1 MKRFSLRYL
10 FLTSSFSQL
19 WLPLGFWLLFMAIGV
34 IRGAEYMVDT
44 TRAYLGAV
52 IPLVGGIMAAY
63 AVIEDPALEL
73 RFATPISSAQ
83 TMLERLVPTALV
95 QAFFALTFQ
104 LFALAF
110 HADFSS
116 VFPTFGQIQLMWIIP
131 TISLMGLGCFVA
143 LAFAQAYAGALI
155 VGLIWIVEL
164 VARSWFAGNRIG
176 QYFLVFMTPFMQDHP
191 ALRINQIALCVLS
204 YLFIHVSWML
214 LQKQERYI

>member
-1 MKRFSLRYL
+1 MKRFSLRYI
-10 FLTSSFSQL
+10 FLTSSFIQL

-52 IPLVGGIMAAY
+52 VPLVGGIMAAY

-83 TMLERLVPTALV
+83 TMLERLVPTALIQV
-95 QAFFALTFQ
+95 FFALTYQ

-110 HADFSS
+110 HTDFSS
-116 VFPTFGQIQLMWIIP
+116 VFPTFGQYQLMWIIP
-131 TISLMGLGCFVA
+131 TISLMGLGCFAA
-143 LAFAQAYAGALI
+143 LAFAQAYAGALM
-155 VGLIWIVEL
+155 VGLVWIVEL

-176 QYFLVFMTPFMQDHP
+176 QYFLVFTTPFMQDHP
-191 ALRINQIALCVLS
+191 ALRINQISLCVLS
-204 YLFIHVSWML
+204 YIFIQVSWML